1 MFKFRIFNFLFRF
14 LRNCLK
20 FKFLAIVAKI
30 FKRLKS
36 LIVKMYF
43 SVRNEEKIEEVGSA
57 STCEI
62 DQLIEKW
69 GKTET
74 PDIRTCG
81 RLFCPRISNKERK
94 NLSGISW
101 SEHDFFKLD
110 EVVCDNNQILMV
122 KHLFLIHFGI
132 RFNLKKGRWFSA
144 SNRILQISFWYKNHT
159 YPPLEIMVKYA
170 NDELKLMKEKARS
183 DLDEYH
189 LM

>member
-1 MFKFRIFNFLFRF
+1 
-14 LRNCLK
+14 
-20 FKFLAIVAKI
+20 
-30 FKRLKS
+30 
-36 LIVKMYF
+36 MYF
-43 SVRNEEKIEEVGSA
+43 SVRNEKKIEEVGSA

-69 GKTET
+69 GKTKI

-81 RLFCPRISNKERK
+81 SFFCPRITNKQRK
-94 NLSGISW
+94 NLSGGISW

-110 EVVCDNNQILMV
+110 EVVCDNNQILIV
-122 KHLFLIHFGI
+122 KELFLNHFRIGFI
-132 RFNLKKGRWFSA
+132 KGRWFSA

-170 NDELKLMKEKARS
+170 NEELKLMKEKARS